1 MSATQDTARGRAAGL
16 AVRSSIDTWAGSRS
30 YGNTG
35 HDPAANRPSAPYA
48 DPLLTT
54 NAPLNFNQIDT
65 VRRPSVGWA
74 RQGGRRMT
82 ETNSKAAWD
91 RFTADAQN
99 LAGELRRNYKDADDE
114 KKAAEI
120 DRSLRQLGQAA
131 EAFFAS
137 LEAATRD
144 PQVRATTKQAA
155 RSFGSALTETF
166 RELGDEVDKAI
177 RKKTPPR

>member
-1 MSATQDTARGRAAGL
+1 
-16 AVRSSIDTWAGSRS
+16 
-30 YGNTG
+30 
-35 HDPAANRPSAPYA
+35 
-48 DPLLTT
+48 
-54 NAPLNFNQIDT
+54 
-65 VRRPSVGWA
+65 
-74 RQGGRRMT
+74 MT

-177 RKKTPPR
+177 RKKTPPQ